1 MHLNHEKAR
10 EYFSAYYEGTL
21 ERGLA
26 ETFERALRTDAQVQ
40 AEFRAFERLIG
51 ALDTMK
57 AEAPEPE
64 FDLHE
69 AIARRLDKHI
79 YEETRRTKH
88 PIFGWWKSAALGG
101 LATVA
106 LVAAILQLRAN
117 QTAGPGVARMIPIS
131 ATERVE
137 LKSSNGEFNLHFST
151 SGQKTIVVRAAD
163 GSVLEQRE
171 LNNGSLTSP
180 LSNPNAKAAL
190 LKIEVTGDSG
200 ETYIALP
207 GTRMQPGQ
215 TGEGS
220 VKELAQ
226 ALAGYYRVPVLL
238 TVGGQDVQLRWTFE
252 PGDGLGVAEKAL
264 ENTKYSAQKNVD
276 GVISIQLN

>member
-1 MHLNHEKAR
+1 MHMSHDKAR

-21 ERGLA
+21 ERGLQ
-26 ETFERALRTDAQVQ
+26 ETFERALSTDAQVQ
-40 AEFRAFERLIG
+40 AEYRAFERLMSSMEV
-51 ALDTMK
+51 LK

-79 YEETRRTKH
+79 YEETRRAKH
-88 PIFGWWKSAALGG
+88 PIFAWWKSAALGG

-106 LVAAILQLRAN
+106 LVATILQLRTN
-117 QTAGPGVARMIPIS
+117 QTGPGVANIAPIA

-137 LKSSNGEFNLHFST
+137 LKSGNGQFNLHYST
-151 SGQKTIVVRAAD
+151 SGEKTILVRAAD

-171 LNNGSLTSP
+171 LKNGSLTSP

-190 LKIEVTGDSG
+190 LKIEVTGEPG
-200 ETYIALP
+200 ETYVALP
-207 GTRMQPGQ
+207 GKRMQSGP

-220 VKELAQ
+220 VKDLAQ

-238 TVGGQDVQLRWTFE
+238 TLGKEDVQLQWTFE
-252 PGDGLGVAEKAL
+252 PGDGLGAAVKAL
-264 ENTKYSAQKNVD
+264 GNTKYSAQQNAD
-276 GVISIQLN
+276 GVLSIQLN

>member
-26 ETFERALRTDAQVQ
+26 EAFERAMRTDAQVQ
-40 AEFRAFERLIG
+40 AEYRAFEHLMG
-51 ALDTMK
+51 ALGTMK

-79 YEETRRTKH
+79 YEETRRAKN

-106 LVAAILQLRAN
+106 LVAAIWQLRAN
-117 QTAGPGVARMIPIS
+117 QSAGPGVARMIAIA
-131 ATERVE
+131 ATEKVE
-137 LKSSNGEFNLHFST
+137 LKSSSNGFDLHFST
-151 SGQKTIVVRAAD
+151 SGEKTIVVRAAD

-171 LNNGSLTSP
+171 LKNGSLVSP

-200 ETYIALP
+200 ETYVALP
-207 GTRMQPGQ
+207 GTRMQSGP

-238 TVGGQDVQLRWTFE
+238 SMGGQDVQLRWTFE
-252 PGDGLGVAEKAL
+252 PGDGLGAAEKAL
-264 ENTKYSAQKNVD
+264 ENTKYSVQKNAD
-276 GVISIQLN
+276 GVLAIQSN

>member
-10 EYFSAYYEGTL
+10 EYFSAYHEGTL
-21 ERGLA
+21 ERGLK
-26 ETFERALRTDAQVQ
+26 ETFERAMRTDAQIQ
-40 AEFRAFERLIG
+40 AEYRAFERLLG
-51 ALDTMK
+51 ALETMK

-69 AIARRLDKHI
+69 VIARRLDKHI

-106 LVAAILQLRAN
+106 LIAAILQIKAN
-117 QTAGPGVARMIPIS
+117 QTAGPGEARLIPIA

-151 SGQKTIVVRAAD
+151 SGEKMIVVRAAD
-163 GSVLEQRE
+163 GSVLEQRK

-200 ETYIALP
+200 ETYVALP

-220 VKELAQ
+220 IKEFAQ
-226 ALAGYYRVPVLL
+226 ALAGYYRLPVLL
-238 TVGGQDVQLRWTFE
+238 TVGGQDVQLKWILE
-252 PGDGLGVAEKAL
+252 PGDGLGAAEKAL
-264 ENTKYSAQKNVD
+264 ENTKYSAQKNAD
-276 GVISIQLN
+276 GVLAIQSN